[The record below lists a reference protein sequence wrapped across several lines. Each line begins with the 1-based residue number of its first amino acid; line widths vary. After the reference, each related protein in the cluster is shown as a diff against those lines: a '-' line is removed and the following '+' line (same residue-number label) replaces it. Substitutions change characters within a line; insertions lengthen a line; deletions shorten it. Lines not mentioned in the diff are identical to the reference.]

1 MDSNQNGCNI
11 YRFFFWILT
20 AIATVLAASS
30 LKPLCLPTNS
40 RFPRSEAPK
49 HPTTIPTAAMQC
61 ATCSYSSHADI
72 SVCLAFLGFG
82 SRCRFVVGL
91 PGKKWL
97 TGSANFKSFRPQ
109 AVETRWQERRHGK
122 QAQRFRHS
130 TFVATHHSD
139 PDVFSARLFSGS
151 RKMSYAAEIAW
162 PRQAVDADGSGSSKL
177 HVSAY
182 VVCILPVSFSQDLKI
197 TRMLPGTFCRC

>member
-1 MDSNQNGCNI
+1 MSTHKLPI
-11 YRFFFWILT
+11 PSFR
-20 AIATVLAASS
+20 SS
-30 LKPLCLPTNS
+30 KTSDND
-40 RFPRSEAPK
+40 
-49 HPTTIPTAAMQC
+49 
-61 ATCSYSSHADI
+61 SYSSHAMCHLQLLL
-72 SVCLAFLGFG
+72 SCRHLGVPGFSGLWLALPL
-82 SRCRFVVGL
+82 CRRPSWKKVG
-91 PGKKWL
+91 
-97 TGSANFKSFRPQ
+97 ADFKSFRPQ